1 MADDTK
7 TQTTRYSTPLIYT
20 NGKGKKV
27 NKILHFELDPVEF
40 MDWTVNN
47 RFAANELQAGLVEIR
62 DAAAED
68 KDRDLRPDEVTT
80 LLNIIK
86 VLVQLSAGRPDDDG
100 EYFIK
105 DPNWTS
111 SYAYRGFR
119 TFLLEKPNEMNEF
132 LTSLLNND
140 VMEKFAETIAKA
152 NEDAGAETVT
162 SSSGAKQKGNNISD
176 EELQRLYRERIQ
188 NNAGGSAPS
197 AD

>member
-1 MADDTK
+1 MAEATK
-7 TQTTRYSTPLIYT
+7 EQTTRYSTPLIYV

-27 NKILHFELDPVEF
+27 NKTLYFELDPVEF

-105 DPNWTS
+105 DPNWIY

-152 NEDAGAETVT
+152 NENADDQPAPAGVQ
-162 SSSGAKQKGNNISD
+162 KKGNNISD

-188 NNAGGSAPS
+188 NNAGGAAPS